1 MAPALSEDFK
11 ELVRS
16 RTDIVQLIGERIS
29 LESRR
34 GGREYVGLCP
44 FHDDHRP
51 SMTINPDR
59 QSYKCWVCD
68 EGGDCFSFV
77 QKIEN
82 MSFPEALELL
92 AHRANLEMP
101 RRREFRGDDDSTSR
115 NRLFEVL
122 AWAENEFHV
131 ALKTSS
137 EGQVARDYLASRG
150 FTQETID
157 RFRIGYAPQE
167 WEFLVRRS
175 RGKFPPAALL
185 AARLILERQGSP
197 GYFDFFRDRVMFPI
211 HDAAGKCVAFGGRV
225 IPGREQ
231 PNSGKYMNS
240 SDSPVFSKN
249 RLVYG
254 LDVARPAIVAA
265 GTAIVTEGYTDCI
278 LAHQHGVT
286 NVVGTLG
293 TALTENHVTVLKRYT
308 QKVVLVYDG
317 DDAGRR
323 AAERSLPKFLSQDI
337 DLRILTLPAPLD
349 PADFLTEHGGEAFVA
364 MANSAPEAWEYKL
377 KLCIEQFG
385 FGSIDARQRVMNE
398 MLSLIAQAP
407 RMAGSERENLIL
419 GRLAHRVGVSEQVVR
434 KALMEARRT
443 TAYKPGSVQKTTDNP
458 VAKISFFSGKNGEKT
473 RDDLLEMQLLEIVL
487 TAPEYVAGIRGE
499 VSAEEFRNVYLRRL
513 LQSCFDLVEAGIEP
527 AFDRLIARFDEEPAL
542 KSLAVMIDEQAR
554 QKGIGAQLRVDA
566 GLNDGPRHP
575 AFLQEA
581 IEKLQW
587 RRRQESHEQTK
598 GQMAQRSGA
607 ASTLDAETRELLKRA
622 AEFHGERA
630 TKKSKI

>member
-16 RTDIVQLIGERIS
+16 RTDLVQLIGERVS

-51 SMTINPDR
+51 SMNVNPDR

-77 QKIEN
+77 QKVEN

-92 AHRANLEMP
+92 AQRANLEMP
-101 RRREFRGDDDSTSR
+101 RRRVSQSEDDGTGR
-115 NRLFEVL
+115 NRLYEVL

-137 EGQVARDYLASRG
+137 EGKIARDYLESRG
-150 FTQETID
+150 FTQQTID
-157 RFRIGYAPQE
+157 RFKLGYHPQE
-167 WEFLVRRS
+167 WEFLQRRS
-175 RGKFPPAALL
+175 KGKFPPATLL
-185 AARLILERQGSP
+185 AARLIAERQNSP
-197 GYFDFFRDRVMFPI
+197 GYYDCFVDRVMFPI
-211 HDAAGKCVAFGGRV
+211 HDAGGRSVAFGGRV

-231 PNSGKYMNS
+231 QNTGKYLNS
-240 SDSPVFSKN
+240 ADSPVFSKN

-293 TALTENHVTVLKRYT
+293 TALTENHVTVLKRFT
-308 QKVVLVYDG
+308 QRVVLVYDG
-317 DDAGRR
+317 DEAGRK
-323 AAERSLPKFLSQDI
+323 AAERSLPKFLAQDV

-349 PADFLTEHGGEAFVA
+349 PADYLTQNGADAFLE
-364 MANSAPEAWEYKL
+364 MAHSAPEAWEYKL

-385 FGSIDARQRVMNE
+385 FGTIDARHRVMNE
-398 MLSLIAQAP
+398 MLTLVAQAP
-407 RMAGSERENLIL
+407 RLAGTDRENLIL

-434 KALMEARRT
+434 KSLKDARRAA
-443 TAYKPGSVQKTTDNP
+443 TAKPTPIQRTTDVKGP
-458 VAKISFFSGKNGEKT
+458 KASFFSGRNGQKT
-473 RDDLLEMQLLEIVL
+473 RDDLLELQLLEIVF
-487 TAPEYVAGIRGE
+487 TAPQFVASIRAE
-499 VSAEEFRNVYLRRL
+499 LSAEEFRNENLRRL

-527 AFDRLIARFDEEPAL
+527 AFERLIARFDEEPAL

-554 QKGIGAQLRVDA
+554 QKGIGAQLRVDS
-566 GLNDGPRHP
+566 GLESEPRHP
-575 AFLQEA
+575 VFLQEA

-598 GQMAQRSGA
+598 GQMAQHSG
-607 ASTLDAETRELLKRA
+607 SSSKLDEEARQLLMRA
-622 AEFHGERA
+622 TEFHGDRA